1 MKTTAWVKCDKLV
14 QTLGAENSRFIFAW
28 ISNRVCKF
36 EGFLRKFAETFTGY

>member
-28 ISNRVCKF
+28 ISKLRVI
-36 EGFLRKFAETFTGY
+36 